1 MKLKKLYSF
10 LTLLTAFLWLG
21 SGAMWG
27 ETLTVGSDWTTHN
40 KRSVPLNPSYHD
52 TPNTRCQFIY
62 TTSDLSGLGEKVLKG
77 MRFYSDQNWTWN
89 QSTGTVPTFSVRLKE
104 TTASTLEAFDDAGEF
119 TVVYTGQ
126 PTSSK
131 NTPELYF
138 EFNGDDFTYSG
149 TKNLLVEVKITTA
162 GGYQTGNYYYGTV
175 RSQAARTNKNE
186 SGSNGTVSYLPK
198 VQISYETPAPA
209 TCPKPTITTATATST
224 TSGSISWTA
233 GGSETAWTLQYKAN
247 DDADWTV
254 VDLTTSN
261 TTETAGVRSYALTS
275 LTQNTIYQIKLK
287 AVCGVGDESTDVS
300 DSFETPCEDVATYAT
315 GFETTDGCTV
325 GEMAPCWKKIG
336 SPAIYGSN
344 FNSGSQCLGF
354 KGNTTQYAILP
365 KFSSAVKGLQI
376 SFAYKHYYYTY
387 YPSNLALGT
396 MTDPTDASTFTPI
409 KALTQ
414 SNDYLTIDE
423 ESLASAP
430 AGDYYIAFKY
440 TATSSSAAIYI
451 DDINVSVASSCVKPT
466 GLTASAASATSI
478 NLAWTKGGDETKWN
492 AQYRIGSADWT
503 LVENISTTVDGS
515 NCTAT
520 LTGLT
525 EQTTYE
531 IQVQADCSGSTS
543 NWSASAIETTD
554 CEAKSIPWSCGF
566 ETTEG
571 YAKGSSTS
579 AAPECWKMIGLNN
592 SNYPYAYVNNNSTY
606 VKTGSQSLYIIGST
620 SSDAYLI
627 FPNLDAALNTLQIA
641 FQHKSENASKSAILT
656 LGYMTDVKDA
666 STFVDIKTFTR
677 STSWSAEEESLAGI
691 PSGVASTAR
700 LAFKVGKA
708 TNDYYTGIDDI
719 TISELPSCPKPTL
732 TATNVIYN
740 GATITWSE
748 GSSTNKWKLQYS
760 TDGENWTDAN
770 SGNLIAAAS
779 FNLTGLTSGTT
790 YQVQAQAE
798 CAGAW
803 SNAVS
808 FTPQCLKPSKPE
820 VPQAT
825 ITTTSAVVNWTAGN
839 GEDEWYLQYKKSSE
853 SVWSDAI
860 HVTTNPTYT
869 LTGLQSGTTYGVH
882 VTAGCKEDYTASTEF
897 DTECAVVTSFP
908 WTENFESQT
917 ASTIA
922 KCWDISAS
930 GTSTKS
936 GTSYYVWGVYEYS
949 SNKMLRMY
957 NYMVDNGTAIIYSP
971 SITIPNNDKEYE
983 LSFDYT
989 NTANCGAFKVKV
1001 SKDAGANF
1009 AEVGSYENAT
1019 SVNERTNPGTFTPAK
1034 ISLADYAGE
1043 TIILQFYALANY
1055 SEGAI
1060 FVDNIKIDEA
1070 PSCANPTDLEV
1081 DEASIG
1087 TETATA
1093 TWTAGGTETA
1103 WMLQYKTAA
1112 VEWTDPS
1119 VVEETVNTTP
1129 SYDFTGLTENTAYTV
1144 RVKADCGS
1152 GNESEWF
1159 ELAQPFRTDCA
1170 NKTVTELVAWTE
1182 NFESQESGKIPT
1194 CWGEVS
1200 TYASSAY
1207 TQVNAGAAK
1216 DGSLGVQVYVYSTHT
1231 EIALLPVFETEIK
1244 NLKISFDYKNQ
1255 GDGSKYAALEVGYY
1269 SGSTFTNVTTLA
1281 KTTTFA
1287 ASGEIEMP
1295 KTTPDGARIAFRVVG
1310 AYTNYN
1316 GSAYIDNISVIRK
1329 PACVVPTNVQAVATS
1344 DGAVVTWNDDEA
1356 SEWSL
1361 QWQQGELGWNT
1372 PITGITSKTYTF
1384 TGLTV
1389 DLPYQVQ
1396 VKAVC
1401 GGGDESAWSASADF
1415 TPKCNAPTSLAVTAR
1430 AQNSATFSWTS
1441 SETAWVLQYSTD
1453 GENWESEDVATN
1465 PFTLTGLAA
1474 GQTYQAKIQSAC
1486 GSAFTDAV
1494 EFSTWCGLQDAADL
1508 PLNATSFTALPEC
1521 WEATFKGEWSGISG
1535 NKICFYGTE
1544 EQWIVLPAYDID
1556 LNKLSAT
1563 FTFSTSNAS
1572 LEFGY
1577 VDEPNGAFT
1586 AFASQPT
1593 SGVELDLAAEAAAP
1607 KYIAVR
1613 YYDGESNL
1621 ANATISSVYVRK
1633 TPNCLAPTGVAGTP
1647 GVGSASISWTESGS
1661 AEAWNLQYK
1670 TGSADWTTVAVTE
1683 NPYNLTGLEQG
1694 VSYKVRVQAACA
1706 GEDPS
1711 DWSDEAS
1718 FTTNCEGIAALP
1730 WNANF
1735 GVALSNCWTIYAQDE
1750 TYYKPAANTFS
1761 QDLQISG
1768 GKDGSSN
1775 NVVVLPAIS
1784 ASLKGAMMTFEYRG
1798 STGSSYA
1805 QLQAGYM
1812 TDKDDATTF
1821 TALATLDQ
1829 AGSYTEARVALTTV
1843 PAGKYLAFRYA
1854 GASSHGDQYIRNLR
1868 VANTTVLV
1876 DNVNNTDTLN
1886 KLNGQTLD
1894 IVINRTIYCDGD
1906 YNTICLPFDLPTLD
1920 GTPLAGGELWSFRY
1934 GEVVGG
1940 ELQIRIAP
1948 ATSIEASVPY
1958 LITFANGADIVNP
1971 TFTDVTITKSVGV
1984 SVGQTDDVQFIG
1996 ILKPQAFVE
2005 EDKNNLFVAS
2015 NGMLAWSNVGTGTAL
2030 SNLRS
2035 FRGYFHTETAV
2046 TGTPVSNH
2054 MPARIVRGEQ
2064 VATGIDDV
2072 HGDVQSLK
2080 LLENGRVVIIRNGVK
2095 YSVQGQVISK

>member
-21 SGAMWG
+21 SGTMWG
-27 ETLTVGSDWTTHN
+27 DELTVGTGSNTTDYSPFYGN
-40 KRSVPLNPSYHD
+40 YVDKNQRNQIVYAV
-52 TPNTRCQFIY
+52 
-62 TTSDLSGLGEKVLKG
+62 SDLSTMSAMSGKNITSIK
-77 MRFYSDQNWTWN
+77 FYQSNTNAWSGGFTISMAEISGTGFDSKTWFTDDLT
-89 QSTGTVPTFSVRLKE
+89 QVFEGTVTGGSTVTITFDNPYYYEGGNLLIDIQTK
-104 TTASTLEAFDDAGEF
+104 T
-119 TVVYTGQ
+119 
-126 PTSSK
+126 TSSNYQK
-131 NTPELYF
+131 GTFKGNTNVTTKKPAAYAYNSSVSAPYATLW
-138 EFNGDDFTYSG
+138 NLPQTTFTY
-149 TKNLLVEVKITTA
+149 ED
-162 GGYQTGNYYYGTV
+162 
-175 RSQAARTNKNE
+175 AAP
-186 SGSNGTVSYLPK
+186 VS
-198 VQISYETPAPA
+198 
-209 TCPKPTITTATATST
+209 CPKPTGLAKSAVTATSAT
-224 TSGSISWTA
+224 FTWTA
-233 GGSETAWTLQYKAN
+233 GGSETSWQYVYLPAVTALTDAAWTGATSGTVSTTPTVTLSNLSAATDYKFYVR
-247 DDADWTV
+247 AD
-254 VDLTTSN
+254 
-261 TTETAGVRSYALTS
+261 
-275 LTQNTIYQIKLK
+275 
-287 AVCGVGDESTDVS
+287 CGSEQSADVNLAFKTKC
-300 DSFETPCEDVATYAT
+300 DPIATYT
-315 GFETTDGCTV
+315 CGFETTEGITN
-325 GEMAPCWKKIG
+325 GSYPTCWEKI
-336 SPAIYGSN
+336 SSN
-344 FNSGSQCLGF
+344 DYPQVYNYYSKNGSQCLRFYQAGP
-354 KGNTTQYAILP
+354 QYAVLP
-365 KFSSAVKGLQI
+365 PFNQDVKNLEI
-376 SFAYKHYYYTY
+376 SFWYRNGSYSETIEVGY
-387 YPSNLALGT
+387 
-396 MTDPTDASTFTPI
+396 MTDPEDASTFVSLTTGGS
-409 KALTQ
+409 ALAYI
-414 SNDYLTIDE
+414 SDYG
-423 ESLASAP
+423 SAITEINLSG
-430 AGDYYIAFKY
+430 AAVGAKYIAFKY
-440 TATSSSAAIYI
+440 TASSSWSSSYI
-451 DDINVSVASSCVKPT
+451 DDITVSVASSCAKPT
-466 GLTASAASATSI
+466 GLTAAAASATSI
-478 NLAWTKGGDETKWN
+478 NLSWTKGGDESKWN
-492 AQYRIGSADWT
+492 AQYRIGSGAWT
-503 LVENISTTVDGS
+503 AVNNIPTTIDGT

-525 EQTTYE
+525 AQTTYE

-543 NWSASAIETTD
+543 SWSNSATETTE
-554 CEAKSIPWSCGF
+554 CNKKSIPWTCGF
-566 ETTEG
+566 EESEG
-571 YAKGSSTS
+571 YATGSYSS
-579 AAPECWKMIGLNN
+579 EAPNKCWNILNIN
-592 SNYPYAYVNNNSTY
+592 GTAPYGYVNNSSSY
-606 VKTGSQSLYIIGST
+606 VRTGSKSLYFVSATDRDG
-620 SSDAYLI
+620 YLI
-627 FPNLDAALNTLQIA
+627 FPELDAALNTLQIE
-641 FQHKSENASKSAILT
+641 FYHKEEGATQSSTLT
-656 LGYMTDVKDA
+656 LGYMTDVTDA
-666 STFVDIKTFTR
+666 SSFVPLKEDPFTR
-677 STSWSAEEESLAGI
+677 VAGTWSHEEESLAGV
-691 PSGVASTAR
+691 PANVASTAR
-700 LAFKVGKA
+700 LAFKVGK
-708 TNDYYTGIDDI
+708 TSNSSWYLGIDDI

-1019 SVNERTNPGTFTPAK
+1019 SVNEITNPGTFTPAK

-1159 ELAQPFRTDCA
+1159 ELAQPFRTDCTP
-1170 NKTVTELVAWTE
+1170 KTITWNEG
-1182 NFESQESGKIPT
+1182 FESATVDALPSCWEVPTADNSYDYAKVVASNAKTGDKCLTVHTYGVGSKIV
-1194 CWGEVS
+1194 E
-1200 TYASSAY
+1200 
-1207 TQVNAGAAK
+1207 
-1216 DGSLGVQVYVYSTHT
+1216 
-1231 EIALLPVFETEIK
+1231 LPVFASEIK
-1244 NLKISFDYKNQ
+1244 NLQITFDYKNSNTNSNYGQ
-1255 GDGSKYAALEVGYY
+1255 LEVGYY
-1269 SGSTFTNVTTLA
+1269 SESAFTRVGDALARTDAYGESATTV
-1281 KTTTFA
+1281 
-1287 ASGEIEMP
+1287 EMP
-1295 KTTPDGARIAFRVVG
+1295 NNAPDGARIAFRAVG
-1310 AYTNYN
+1310 VKSNYHTY
-1316 GSAYIDNISVIRK
+1316 GYIDNIVVALK
-1329 PACVVPTNVQAVATS
+1329 PTCYTPTNVQAVATS

-1361 QWQQGELGWNT
+1361 QLQQGELGWNT
-1372 PITGITSKTYTF
+1372 PITGITSKTYTL

-1401 GGGDESAWSASADF
+1401 GVGDESAWSASADF

-1453 GENWESEDVATN
+1453 GENWESENVATN

-1577 VDEPNGAFT
+1577 IDEPNGAFT

-1613 YYDGESNL
+1613 YYDGGSNL

-1694 VSYKVRVQAACA
+1694 VSYKVRVQANCG
-1706 GEDPS
+1706 GEDGVS

-1730 WNANF
+1730 WYADF
-1735 GVALSNCWTIYAQDE
+1735 SVALSNCWTVHYQSTSYI
-1750 TYYKPAANTFS
+1750 PSANAFS
-1761 QDLQISG
+1761 QSLTISG
-1768 GKDGSSN
+1768 GKKDVSN

-1784 ASLKGAMMTFEYRG
+1784 ASLTNAVMSFEYRG
-1798 STGSSYA
+1798 STGASYA
-1805 QLQAGYM
+1805 QLEVGYM
-1812 TDKDDATTF
+1812 TDKADTTTF
-1821 TALATLDQ
+1821 VRLGEALAQ
-1829 AGSYTEARVALTTV
+1829 ASSYAEARVALNTV
-1843 PAGKYLAFRYA
+1843 PANAYLAFRYA
-1854 GASSHGDQYIRNLR
+1854 GGSSNGDQYIKDLR
-1868 VANTTVLV
+1868 VINAYTLADADDNTATLAGLIGKTVDL
-1876 DNVNNTDTLN
+1876 T
-1886 KLNGQTLD
+1886 
-1894 IVINRTIYCDGD
+1894 INRTLYCDGD

-1920 GTPLAGGELWSFRY
+1920 GTPLAGGELWAFRY
-1934 GEVVGG
+1934 GYVENG
-1940 ELQIRIAP
+1940 ELLMRIAP
-1948 ATSIEASVPY
+1948 ASSIAAGVPY
-1958 LITFANGADIVNP
+1958 LITFASGDNIVNP
-1971 TFTDVTITKSVGV
+1971 IFTNVTITKSAGV
-1984 SVGQTDDVQFIG
+1984 EVGQTDDAKFVG
-1996 ILKPQAFVE
+1996 ILKPEAFSATGDDVHKKLFVLAG
-2005 EDKNNLFVAS
+2005 DQLAWADVANNLK
-2015 NGMLAWSNVGTGTAL
+2015 
-2030 SNLRS
+2030 S
-2035 FRGYFHTETAV
+2035 FRAYFRTAENV
-2046 TGTPVSNH
+2046 SGTPVSNH

-2080 LLENGRVVIIRNGVK
+2080 ILENGRVVIIRNGVK